1 MKDLRNT
8 AAYVENLLKASNVDK
23 YDFSLSE
30 KETREFN
37 ADLGVFS
44 LYRTVFGNSVVV
56 DVYKDNKKGTK
67 AGNDFSEDAL
77 KDTVNDAVLSA
88 QSAVADPAYDI
99 APKQDK
105 EVFKAGCYE
114 PDIEKFFSRIEDLLS
129 DVKVQYPKVQILNVY
144 ASHTKNHRVYL
155 NSNGTDFED
164 YDGYYSITLE
174 FSGNDGQKS
183 TSLDAVQVSIYDLDK
198 PFIELA
204 GFKEHLENAT
214 NQLNQIPF
222 SGKFEGTVLFTPDCF
237 AQFLMYTLNNYAGG
251 SVILDGTSLWLDK
264 LDQQVADK
272 SITISLKSSDSRIV
286 SGEKY
291 TSDGF
296 KTEDVDII
304 KDGVL
309 KAFLLNLYLANKTG
323 RPVLK
328 NTSSDFVMANG
339 ASSYPDILKSIDHGL
354 LVGGFSGGRPGTN
367 GEFSGVAKNS
377 YLIEN
382 GEIKGAVSETMI
394 NGNLGEMLKNVK
406 AISKETIADG
416 SMVLPYVAV
425 NGIVISGK

>member
-8 AAYVENLLKASNVDK
+8 ATYVEKLLKTSKVDK

-37 ADLGVFS
+37 ADFGVFT
-44 LYRTVFGNSVVV
+44 LYRTVFGNNVVV

-77 KDTVNDAVLSA
+77 KATVEDAVLSA

-105 EVFKAGCYE
+105 EVFKGGCYE
-114 PDIEKFFSRIEDLLS
+114 PNIEKFFSRIEDLLS
-129 DVKVQYPKVQILNVY
+129 DVKAQYPKVKILNVY
-144 ASHTKNHRVYL
+144 ASHTKSHIVYL

-174 FSGNDGQKS
+174 FSGNDGEKS

-204 GFKEHLENAT
+204 GFREHLENAT

-251 SVILDGTSLWLDK
+251 SVILDGTSLWLNK
-264 LDQQVADK
+264 LGQQVADK
-272 SITISLKSSDSRIV
+272 SLTLSLKSSDSRIV
-286 SGEKY
+286 CGEKY

-323 RPVLK
+323 RAVLK

-339 ASSYPDILKSIDHGL
+339 TISYTDIIKSIDHGL
-354 LVGGFSGGRPGTN
+354 LVGGFSGGNPGTN

>member
-1 MKDLRNT
+1 MKDIRKT
-8 AAYVENLLKASNVDK
+8 ATYVENLLKASNVDK

-44 LYRTVFGNSVVV
+44 LYRTVFGNSLVV

-67 AGNDFSEDAL
+67 AGNDFSDEAL
-77 KDTVNDAVLSA
+77 KATVNDAVLSA

-99 APKQDK
+99 APKQNK
-105 EVFKAGCYE
+105 EVFKNGCYE
-114 PDIEKFFSRIEDLLS
+114 PDIEKFFSRVKELLA
-129 DVKVQYPKVQILNVY
+129 DVKVQYPKVRILNVY
-144 ASHTKNHRVYL
+144 ASHTKKHDFYF

-237 AQFLMYTLNNYAGG
+237 AQFLMYTLGNYVAGP
-251 SVILDGTSLWLDK
+251 VILDGTSLWLDK
-264 LDQQVADK
+264 LGQQVADK
-272 SITISLKSSDSRIV
+272 SLTLSLKSSDKRIV
-286 SGEKY
+286 AGEKF

-309 KAFLLNLYLANKTG
+309 KNFMLNLYIANKTG
-323 RPVLK
+323 RQVLK

-339 ASSYPDILKSIDHGL
+339 TTSYTDILKSIDHGL
-354 LVGGFSGGRPGTN
+354 LVGGFSGGQPGTN

-394 NGNLGEMLKNVK
+394 NGNLGEMLKHIK